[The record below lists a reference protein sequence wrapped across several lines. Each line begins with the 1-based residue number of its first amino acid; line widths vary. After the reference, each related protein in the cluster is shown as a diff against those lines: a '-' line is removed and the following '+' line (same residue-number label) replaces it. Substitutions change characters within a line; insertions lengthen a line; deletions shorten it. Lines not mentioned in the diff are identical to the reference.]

1 MRYPLLFLSVLTLL
15 LPGCSSAAPTPAP
28 ISLTVQYTASAQAWL
43 PSLVACAGNM
53 TINAEQR
60 LGEVLDPNA
69 DLAIR
74 IGQPGD
80 LTSPAFR
87 IGTEDVLVI
96 VNPQNPIHQLSAGQ
110 VRGLFSGQV
119 QTWKDLA
126 GADSPV
132 EIWAYPEGDD
142 VQQVFEQA
150 VLAGSPI
157 STTARLA
164 NSPEEMAQAVAKDV
178 EAVGF
183 LTRHW
188 KKGDVAEVFVAVSAP
203 VLVITSSS
211 PKGNRAALLD
221 CLQK

>member
-1 MRYPLLFLSVLTLL
+1 
-15 LPGCSSAAPTPAP
+15 
-28 ISLTVQYTASAQAWL
+28 
-43 PSLVACAGNM
+43 M